1 MSKSVLTP
9 TPIKSSA
16 PALSRGLK
24 LLEFIA
30 RSDERQSLTT
40 IAKELDIAMSSAHS
54 LCKTLQTDGY
64 IERFSD
70 GTFDLSLKVLDLA
83 SSKIN
88 KYDIVQH
95 FYDTCDDIPIIREN
109 AAVISVLDG
118 SDVFYIGSRT
128 SPQPLGVTFKVGMRL
143 PACCTASGRA
153 LLAAMTDEEVKA
165 LYPDDKL
172 PQVTKA
178 STETRTELLAILA
191 EARRNGYAVE
201 KGGTRPHMYSYG
213 ARVASSVGRSTAG
226 VAVMLYEGD
235 ATAEVESKVVIAVQ
249 ELASRL
255 SRFGQILA

>member
-1 MSKSVLTP
+1 MSKPDEPSA
-9 TPIKSSA
+9 KSIA
-16 PALSRGLK
+16 PALTRGLK
-24 LLEFIA
+24 ILELIA
-30 RSDERQSLTT
+30 RSDERQTLTA

-54 LCKTLQTDGY
+54 LCKTLQADGY

-70 GTFDLSLKVLDLA
+70 GTFDLTLKVLDLA

-88 KYDIVQH
+88 KYDLVQH
-95 FYDTCDDIPIIREN
+95 FYDICDEIPIIREN

-118 SDVFYIGSRT
+118 SDVFYIGARN

-153 LLAAMTDEEVKA
+153 LLAAMSDEEVRT
-165 LYPDDKL
+165 LYPEEQL

-178 STETRTELLAILA
+178 STETRAELLDILA
-191 EARRNGYAVE
+191 DARASGYAVE

-213 ARVASSVGRSTAG
+213 ARLISSVGHSTAG
-226 VAVMLYEGD
+226 VAIMLFEGD
-235 ATAEVESKVVIAVQ
+235 ATPEVEAKAVSAVQ
-249 ELASRL
+249 ELAQRL

>member
-1 MSKSVLTP
+1 MSKSDASAP
-9 TPIKSSA
+9 KSIA
-16 PALSRGLK
+16 PALTRGLK

-30 RSDERQSLTT
+30 RSDERQTLTD
-40 IAKELDIAMSSAHS
+40 IAKELGIAMSSAHS
-54 LCKTLQTDGY
+54 LCKTLQADGY

-70 GTFDLSLKVLDLA
+70 GSFDLTLKVLDLA

-95 FYDTCDDIPIIREN
+95 FYDICDEIPLIREN

-118 SDVFYIGSRT
+118 GDVFYIGVRN

-143 PACCTASGRA
+143 PACCTATGRA
-153 LLAAMTDEEVKA
+153 FLAAMTDREVKA
-165 LYPDDKL
+165 LYPAERL

-178 STETRTELLAILA
+178 STETRTELLSILA

-213 ARVASSVGRSTAG
+213 VRLTSSVGRSTAS
-226 VAVMLYEGD
+226 VAVMLYESD
-235 ATAEVESKVVIAVQ
+235 ATPEVEIKAVAAVK
-249 ELASRL
+249 ELATRL
-255 SRFGQILA
+255 SRFGQIVA